1 MKEQLPLFAQVSS
14 TLLAYFTAACER
26 REAGKPLTR
35 SVSSARSTASKNQH
49 CPVLPHR
56 GGFPFPLQDEGH
68 RGLCPCLNGV
78 PPAAATL
85 LPGKA
90 VAAGPV
96 VLAMS
101 LVWGSRSRF
110 ALSQVGS
117 RGLAPCAALGVLGE
131 LPKHIICFFF
141 PLAAIPPAGS
151 HHQPKQSIWRRRAG
165 GGGGWR
171 CAKTPRLAPAGLL
184 HRSRDGIGD
193 GTGRDR
199 RFSPVPGAGG
209 WLRQEGSESQ
219 AGGCPRHGRGPKCL
233 LRA

>member
-96 VLAMS
+96 VLAVS

-165 GGGGWR
+165 GGG
-171 CAKTPRLAPAGLL
+171 
-184 HRSRDGIGD
+184 
-193 GTGRDR
+193 
-199 RFSPVPGAGG
+199 AGG
-209 WLRQEGSESQ
+209 VPKRRGWHPQ
-219 AGGCPRHGRGPKCL
+219 GCCTGAEMG
-233 LRA
+233 